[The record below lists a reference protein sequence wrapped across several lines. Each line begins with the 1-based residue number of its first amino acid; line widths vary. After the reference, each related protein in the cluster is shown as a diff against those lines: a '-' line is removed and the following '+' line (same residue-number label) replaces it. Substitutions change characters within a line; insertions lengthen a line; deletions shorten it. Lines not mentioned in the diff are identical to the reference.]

1 MIDKSEIKKTLKTF
15 NSCVPFFIAMSD
27 EYRQQL
33 IMDIAEAGREGI
45 NVSNLSA
52 KSNLSRPAIS
62 HHLKVLKDS
71 GLIKPK
77 KLGTQI
83 FYQLNLSENFKTVS
97 ELITSMENILAK
109 INEIEPEKQN
119 LVTNGLPL
127 HVKQALQP
135 LLVLPKDLHYQAQA

>member
-1 MIDKSEIKKTLKTF
+1 MVVDKSEIKKTLKTF

-33 IMDIAEAGREGI
+33 IMDIAETGREGI

-52 KSNLSRPAIS
+52 KSKLSRPAIS

-77 KLGTQI
+77 KVGTQI
-83 FYQLNLSENFKTVS
+83 FYQLNLSENFKIVF
-97 ELITSMENILAK
+97 ELINSMENILSK
-109 INEIEPEKQN
+109 INEIEPK
-119 LVTNGLPL
+119 
-127 HVKQALQP
+127 K
-135 LLVLPKDLHYQAQA
+135 

>member
-1 MIDKSEIKKTLKTF
+1 MIKLDNEISFQGLTGEALFQGESMIDKSEIKRTLKTF

-45 NVSNLSA
+45 NVSNLSS

-77 KLGTQI
+77 KVGTQI

-97 ELITSMENILAK
+97 ELINSMENILSK
-109 INEIEPEKQN
+109 INEIEPEK
-119 LVTNGLPL
+119 
-127 HVKQALQP
+127 
-135 LLVLPKDLHYQAQA
+135 